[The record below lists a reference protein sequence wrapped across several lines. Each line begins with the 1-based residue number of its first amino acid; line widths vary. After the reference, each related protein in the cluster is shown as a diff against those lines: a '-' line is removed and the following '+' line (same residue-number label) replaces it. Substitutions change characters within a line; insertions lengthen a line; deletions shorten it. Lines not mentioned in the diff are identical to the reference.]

1 MHMKSTEVF
10 FSNGV
15 LMKRFIYCID
25 VVNVKMNNFLQYFEN
40 DNQCSVLHSN
50 FTLIICSEHSEV
62 KLKILEKCYNV
73 KMSLIFTR
81 LAHCPFKKPR
91 HFYDV

>member
-15 LMKRFIYCID
+15 LMERFIYCID

-50 FTLIICSEHSEV
+50 FTRNNML
-62 KLKILEKCYNV
+62 
-73 KMSLIFTR
+73 
-81 LAHCPFKKPR
+81 
-91 HFYDV
+91 